1 AAAVQDEDHVERSA
15 GRSTMPDSTPRAT
28 AAVQSLLGFAFGAA
42 YLIVGLAGFTVS
54 DGYQFAA
61 RHGGKLLGV
70 FLVNPLQNALHV
82 LIGATLLAA
91 AFAGPGAARAAILA
105 AGAALLLLGAAGLLV
120 LSHSDNH
127 LALNHPD
134 NALHLAAG
142 LTLLGTGLATAR
154 RPAPA

>member
-1 AAAVQDEDHVERSA
+1 M
-15 GRSTMPDSTPRAT
+15 TDSTPRGT

-42 YLIVGLAGFTVS
+42 YLLVGLAGFTVS

-70 FLVNPLQNALHV
+70 FLVNPLQNVVHV
-82 LIGATLLAA
+82 VIGGALLAA
-91 AFAGPGAARAAILA
+91 AYAGARTTRAAILA

-120 LSHSDNH
+120 LSHADNH
-127 LALNHPD
+127 LALNQPD

-142 LTLLGTGLATAR
+142 LTLLATGLATGR
-154 RPAPA
+154 RPAPARTAGPNPAAGSGADA